1 MAIAYDNASHSGFL
15 NTTSNNLTHVTS
27 GTDRGL
33 CIYVYAG
40 TDVVTGVTY
49 NSVSAAFVN
58 KLLMTGAAAGQYIY
72 FYYLHNPAS
81 GSNTVTV
88 TSSGNLGGY
97 ISAVSYTGTKQ
108 TGNPTQNNTQAST
121 STASLTT
128 SVTTT
133 LDNSWLVG
141 YSYMNGPQSAGSGTI
156 LRGGSVAGVLDA
168 MDSNGPKTPAGSYG
182 LTTTQTAAFAGHVMG
197 AIAPAVSG
205 PATVKTWDG
214 ITQSTG
220 IKQYFGVDLA
230 SVKTVNGIS

>member
-15 NTTSNNLTHVTS
+15 NSTSNNLAHTTS
-27 GTDRGL
+27 GTNRGL
-33 CIYVYAG
+33 CVYVYAG

-49 NSVSAAFVN
+49 NGVGATFVN

-97 ISAVSYTGTKQ
+97 ISAVSYTGVKQ
-108 TGNPTQNNTQAST
+108 TGNPTQNNTQASA

-133 LDNSWLVG
+133 ENNSWLVG
-141 YSYMNGPQSAGSGTI
+141 YSYMNGPQSAGADTT
-156 LRGGSVAGVLDA
+156 LRGGSVAGVLET
-168 MDSNGPKTPAGSYG
+168 MDSDGPKSPTGSYG
-182 LTTTQTAAFAGHVMG
+182 LTTTQSAAFAGHVMG
-197 AIAPAVSG
+197 AIAPVVSG
-205 PATVKTWDG
+205 PAGVKTWNGVAVADIKTYNG
-214 ITQSTG
+214 IPWE
-220 IKQYFGVDLA
+220 D
-230 SVKTVNGIS
+230 VKTLNGIA